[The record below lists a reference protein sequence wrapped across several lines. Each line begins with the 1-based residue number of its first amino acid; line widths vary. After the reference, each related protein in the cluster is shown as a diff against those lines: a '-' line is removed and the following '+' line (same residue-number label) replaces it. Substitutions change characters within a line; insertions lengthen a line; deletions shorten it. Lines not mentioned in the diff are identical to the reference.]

1 MTTCNCEPKLKLRC
15 ENVSKTFI
23 QKGNQE
29 VPVIRDVTLDV
40 YENEFLVILG
50 PGQCGKSTLLKI
62 FAGLETP
69 DTGFVTLDGQPITG
83 PGPDRGIV
91 FQGYMLFAWKNVRD
105 NVELG
110 LKLRNIPANER
121 HEIAQHYIDMVG
133 LTGFEK
139 HYPHQLSGG
148 MKQRVGIARAY
159 ANSPNIMLLDE
170 PFGQLDA
177 QTRMFMQKE
186 TARIWEQEK
195 RTVIFVTNNI
205 DEALFLGDRIILM
218 EGKLPGSIKT
228 EYMIDLPRPREH
240 TSMELLKLRS
250 IITDNTA
257 LYCNM
262 ETTTVSL
269 IIGSLCAGLVWWSV
283 QGFVRRCSGKAQ
295 PKNND
300 AQRQCDDAP
309 WERTGEVYRKLLYLR
324 LASFALCILAAAALY
339 FHLGTAL
346 AVGLAGIGCGLQ
358 FCAFRIRTRH
368 VQAVRKATVE
378 DAEKAAAGTSR

>member
-1 MTTCNCEPKLKLRC
+1 MTTNGEPKLKLRC

-50 PGQCGKSTLLKI
+50 PGQCGKSTLLRI

-69 DTGFVTLDGQPITG
+69 DTGFVTLDSQPITG

-91 FQGYMLFAWKNVRD
+91 FQSYMLFAWKTVRD

-110 LKLRNIPANER
+110 LKLRNVPPEER
-121 HEIAQHYIDMVG
+121 REIGQHYIDMVG

-170 PFGQLDA
+170 PFRPVGRPDPHVHGE
-177 QTRMFMQKE
+177 TE

-195 RTVIFVTNNI
+195 RTVIFVTNSI
-205 DEALFLGDRIILM
+205 DEALFLGDRIVSD
-218 EGKLPGSIKT
+218 G
-228 EYMIDLPRPREH
+228 RQ
-240 TSMELLKLRS
+240 TSGYNQDGIPDRS
-250 IITDNTA
+250 RRVRASTP
-257 LYCNM
+257 
-262 ETTTVSL
+262 
-269 IIGSLCAGLVWWSV
+269 VWNS
-283 QGFVRRCSGKAQ
+283 
-295 PKNND
+295 
-300 AQRQCDDAP
+300 
-309 WERTGEVYRKLLYLR
+309 
-324 LASFALCILAAAALY
+324 
-339 FHLGTAL
+339 
-346 AVGLAGIGCGLQ
+346 
-358 FCAFRIRTRH
+358 
-368 VQAVRKATVE
+368 
-378 DAEKAAAGTSR
+378 